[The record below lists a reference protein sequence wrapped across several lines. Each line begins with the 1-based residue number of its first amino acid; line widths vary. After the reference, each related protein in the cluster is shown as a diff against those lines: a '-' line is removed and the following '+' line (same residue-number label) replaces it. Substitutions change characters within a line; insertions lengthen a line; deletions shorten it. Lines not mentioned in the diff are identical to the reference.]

1 MDFSAAAK
9 KVKTAFDEDPD
20 LIIETDIENG
30 RLIICRTGVDDD
42 EYRLSLEK
50 QIEVEDEDG
59 NEDEEC
65 EQLLEDGS
73 DLRCVESI
81 VQAYLDEG
89 GDASTLP

>member
-1 MDFSAAAK
+1 MDLSVVAK
-9 KVKTAFDEDPD
+9 KVKAAFDEDPD

-73 DLRCVESI
+73 DLSCVESI

-89 GDASTLP
+89 GEASSLP